1 MSDSNTP
8 KITDN
13 NRIREKTVI
22 AQISRLR
29 DLSHTFLSHAMS
41 EEGLQGLVPSHGEIL
56 MALYVDEAL
65 TMQQIA
71 ARIKRTKPT
80 TTVLVDKLIAL
91 GYVKKQRSQNDGRS
105 FDVTLSRKG
114 RELLPRLGD
123 ISDSIHQKI
132 DAILSVQEKKT
143 LSQLMA
149 KLIQNW

>member
-1 MSDSNTP
+1 MSKSSIS
-8 KITDN
+8 KIEDDTL
-13 NRIREKTVI
+13 IRDKAVI

-29 DLSHTFLSHAMS
+29 DLSHGFLSQAMS
-41 EEGLQGLVPSHGEIL
+41 EEGLHGLVPSHGEIL
-56 MALYVDEAL
+56 MALYVDSAL

-91 GYVKKQRSQNDGRS
+91 GYVKKQRSDKDGRS
-105 FDVTLSRKG
+105 FDVTLSNEG

-123 ISDSIHQKI
+123 ISDRIHQKI
-132 DAILSVQEKKT
+132 DAILSAQEKKK
-143 LSQLMA
+143 LSQLMT

>member
-1 MSDSNTP
+1 
-8 KITDN
+8 
-13 NRIREKTVI
+13 
-22 AQISRLR
+22 
-29 DLSHTFLSHAMS
+29 
-41 EEGLQGLVPSHGEIL
+41 
-56 MALYVDEAL
+56 MALYVDDAL

-105 FDVTLSRKG
+105 FNVTLSNKG
-114 RELLPRLGD
+114 HLLLPHLGE
-123 ISDSIHQKI
+123 ISDRIHQKI
-132 DAILSVQEKKT
+132 DTILSTHEKKK

>member
-1 MSDSNTP
+1 
-8 KITDN
+8 
-13 NRIREKTVI
+13 
-22 AQISRLR
+22 
-29 DLSHTFLSHAMS
+29 
-41 EEGLQGLVPSHGEIL
+41 

-123 ISDSIHQKI
+123 ISDGIHQKI
-132 DAILSVQEKKT
+132 DAILSVQEKKK